1 VDVKLVGTPCA
12 LGPDVASG
20 DGEFGSGE
28 APGDTDDA
36 QPAMRRPARITGA
49 ALLEDCR
56 GR

>member
-20 DGEFGSGE
+20 DGEFGGGE
-28 APGDTDDA
+28 APGDTDDT

-49 ALLEDCR
+49 ALLEEC
-56 GR
+56 GRR